1 MLHEVYFHSAAYKHL
16 VPPGPVPSRKEQQAP
31 RACRPGPH
39 PVEEMQRRCF
49 LRDDDG
55 DDDGAAHI
63 RQAGWEATC

>member
-16 VPPGPVPSRKEQQAP
+16 EPPGPVLSRKEQ
-31 RACRPGPH
+31 PH
-39 PVEEMQRRCF
+39 PVEEMQRHCF

-55 DDDGAAHI
+55 DGDDDGAAHA